1 MYTLHASYMH
11 AYYRNAIPDSKN
23 IHHNVK
29 ILFRSIYYQFINTN
43 RIEKCDI
50 PNVCIAQNVLFIFFF
65 FFSKFYLNNL
75 KMTERLIPST
85 KSMTTSNKE
94 VYTCIDIQSLKLCK
108 LLSKTVLIIYINFS
122 EREN

>member
-1 MYTLHASYMH
+1 MYAPHASYMH

-29 ILFRSIYYQFINTN
+29 ILFRSIYYRFKKMN

-50 PNVCIAQNVLFIFFF
+50 PNVCVAQNVLFIFFF
-65 FFSKFYLNNL
+65 FKFFYLDSL

-94 VYTCIDIQSLKLCK
+94 VYIGI
-108 LLSKTVLIIYINFS
+108 
-122 EREN
+122 